1 LSPVSVSASSTGPDS
16 DSDSESRSGSS
27 SSSGSGSG
35 GLGVGPGAP
44 RHQQRERALSL
55 LYEAELKGESPLSVL
70 EGLPVRPDAYVCTLL
85 NGAVATRAEADARIT
100 AASVGWPLDRM
111 AVIDRLVLRLAVA
124 ELLDA
129 EGPPKAVI
137 IDEAVEL
144 AKTYSTDDSGSFV
157 NGILSTIAA
166 DVRPA

>member
-1 LSPVSVSASSTGPDS
+1 MPAPKVAGDQ
-16 DSDSESRSGSS
+16 
-27 SSSGSGSG
+27 
-35 GLGVGPGAP
+35 GAP

-55 LYEAELKGESPLSVL
+55 LYEAELKGESPLTVL
-70 EGLPVRPDAYVCTLL
+70 EGLPVAPDAYVCTLL
-85 NGAVATRAEADARIT
+85 EGAEATRVEADARIT
-100 AASVGWPLDRM
+100 AASVGWPIDRM

-124 ELLDA
+124 ELLQAD
-129 EGPPKAVI
+129 GPPMAVI

-166 DVRPA
+166 EVKPA